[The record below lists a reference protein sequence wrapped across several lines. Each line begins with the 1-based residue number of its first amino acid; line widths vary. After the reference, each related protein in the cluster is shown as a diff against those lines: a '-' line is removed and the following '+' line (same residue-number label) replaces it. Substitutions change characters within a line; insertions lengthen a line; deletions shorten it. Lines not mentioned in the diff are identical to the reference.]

1 MFDTMQTF
9 IDARRLNEIVDG
21 FVKEERLIKR
31 GEGDGSQLTLTDAG
45 KAQRKTV
52 FKLHSEVRRRA
63 MQGITEQEYAT
74 VSDVLQ
80 RMVGTWNEVRNT
92 KYIQDAC
99 DWRLSK
105 K

>member
-1 MFDTMQTF
+1 M
-9 IDARRLNEIVDG
+9 NEIVDG
-21 FVKEERLIKR
+21 FVKEEWLIKR
-31 GEGDGSQLTLTDAG
+31 GEGDGPQLTLTGAG

-52 FKLHSEVRRRA
+52 FKLHSEVRRRP

-74 VSDVLQ
+74 VIDAPQ
-80 RMVGTWNEVRNT
+80 RMVGTCNEARNT
-92 KYIQDAC
+92 KYIQDAF